1 VVSKLLCT
9 FLRKEEIPDKI
20 EFLKENYNILFDR
33 IFVLYSNNTQEY
45 ILTYSI
51 SSENLDRLPTNT
63 ITTHRKKESNTLYTI
78 NALNQLILTLNNGV
92 LDKGYAIPWENY
104 RSTILLTKGPDLR
117 ILHTKLFDIVDLKVA
132 N

>member
-1 VVSKLLCT
+1 MVSKLLCT

-45 ILTYSI
+45 ILTYSV
-51 SSENLDRLPTNT
+51 SSENLDRLPNNT

-104 RSTILLTKGPDLR
+104 RNTVLLTKGPDLR